1 MRGVHP
7 SRSEEVDPGAR
18 GSTPVRPCNAS
29 LPEVTPKGETDPRN
43 RRD

>member
-7 SRSEEVDPGAR
+7 LRSEEVDPGAR
-18 GSTPVRPCNAS
+18 GSTPVQPCRSS

-43 RRD
+43 LRG